1 MPNYSLVV
9 NSTFQPFSY
18 QELTVPLDRQ
28 ELYQE
33 KLSDEYDKLSSQ
45 ADVLEAMGA
54 NDRDKNS
61 GVYQRYKAYSDSLR
75 KEADELYRFGL
86 NSESRQRLSNLRR
99 RYNSEI
105 VPIQNAWTKREKE
118 ADDQMKAQLQNP
130 SLMFTRDARNSS
142 LDHYINNPTGG
153 YGVIN
158 GANITAQMAGMA
170 KNLAKQVRE
179 GRKENIDAYT
189 YNYIEKYGLDENII
203 RNWQDSP
210 TLKAMFE
217 QVMKA
222 NGVTQEALRGSSNAD
237 TILSQSTNYAEMGM
251 WNAMGEDK
259 SHLQE
264 NYGARLAAQ
273 EASANRRA
281 AYAHSLTQQ
290 NPNGNSNNLVNPLPL
305 RSQQEVSDANK
316 QIQEYIR
323 KGYMKQDP
331 TTGQWQ
337 MTSEGWKE
345 YRKMSANG
353 DKRMAM
359 LAAGEASDRDAY
371 ERARKMPD
379 TVPTKFRQ
387 FMDAQNSG
395 QAFVDNTGKAL
406 PGWGPGRA
414 GNLFAQAIKNNQ
426 EGAYDT
432 YHSTEYDRQIPSS
445 YGGTFTEQ
453 MWSAARMNGGKKVFD
468 VVDYNGKDGWKNTG
482 TLDASDLKGYK
493 VTNVRYSRYGNT
505 AILQK
510 DGEEP
515 VRVKIPRGMNLGA
528 EYNVGAAIT
537 QADDFGDVVRRGKV
551 PMIRKDNKGGFELVK
566 NAKGEIMYTGTNL
579 TPSERAY
586 FQQLQRG
593 ALNEMGSYGSQMVVP
608 SETETD
614 KFKPFA
620 F

>member
-1 MPNYSLVV
+1 MANYSLVI
-9 NSTFQPFSY
+9 NSQFQPFSY
-18 QELTVPLDRQ
+18 QELTAPLDRQ

-33 KLSDEYDKLSSQ
+33 KINEEYDKLSSQ
-45 ADVLEAMGA
+45 ADILEAMGQ

-61 GVYQRYKAYSDSLR
+61 GTYQRYKAYSDALR
-75 KEADELYRFGL
+75 QEADELYRFGL

-130 SLMFTRDARNSS
+130 SLMFTRDARNST

-179 GRKENIDAYT
+179 GKKENIDAYT

-210 TLKAMFE
+210 TLKSMFE

-222 NGVTQEALRGSSNAD
+222 NGVTPEALEGSANAQN
-237 TILSQSTNYAEMGM
+237 ILSQSTNYAEMGM

-259 SHLQE
+259 SHIQE

-290 NPNGNSNNLVNPLPL
+290 DLNGGNNNLVNPLPL
-305 RSQQEVSDANK
+305 RSQQQVSDSNK
-316 QIQEYIR
+316 QIQEYIQ
-323 KGYMKQDP
+323 KGYVKQDEK
-331 TTGQWQ
+331 TGQWI
-337 MTSEGWKE
+337 MTPEGFKE
-345 YRKMSANG
+345 YRRMSASG

-359 LAAGEASDRDAY
+359 LAAGEASNSNAM
-371 ERARKMPD
+371 AAAQKMPD
-379 TVPTKFRQ
+379 TVPSKFRK
-387 FMDAQNSG
+387 FMDAQNGGKS
-395 QAFVDNTGKAL
+395 FVDDSGKVLA
-406 PGWGPGRA
+406 GWGPGRA
-414 GNLFAQAIKNNQ
+414 GNLFAQAIRNNQ
-426 EGAYDT
+426 EGSYDT

-453 MWSAARMNGGKKVFD
+453 MWSAARMNGDKKVFD
-468 VVDYNGKDGWKNTG
+468 VVDYDGKKGWKNVETK
-482 TLDASDLKGYK
+482 DASDLKGYK
-493 VTNVRYSRYGNT
+493 VTNVRYSKYGNT

-515 VRVKIPRGMNLGA
+515 IRVRIPRGMNLGA
-528 EYNVGAAIT
+528 EQNVQAAIAN
-537 QADDFGDVVRRGKV
+537 ADDFGKVLGRGKR
-551 PMIRKDNKGGFELVK
+551 PMLTKDGTGFVRDV
-566 NAKGEIMYTGTNL
+566 KGEIMFTNVDL
-579 TPSERAY
+579 TPEDRAIFRKY
-586 FQQLQRG
+586 QRD

-608 SETETD
+608 SETESE
-614 KFKPFA
+614 KYKPFG